1 MMDRRYLLL
10 IQINTN
16 KLSRSNFP
24 NFATKVANQG
34 LKEMLLPKKCSITRV
49 RGRWRILMAYKAKL
63 PLTTQT
69 EIQNAR
75 QAKTES
81 IQIQSLTQWIQ
92 PTNDLRIW
100 WLPHV
105 EHISRPILSARR
117 VSLPYHKFWEKRKRK
132 SQGKSLKNRAANS
145 QKNKASYGAVK
156 QVVSKL

>member
-1 MMDRRYLLL
+1 
-10 IQINTN
+10 
-16 KLSRSNFP
+16 
-24 NFATKVANQG
+24 
-34 LKEMLLPKKCSITRV
+34 
-49 RGRWRILMAYKAKL
+49 MAYKAKL